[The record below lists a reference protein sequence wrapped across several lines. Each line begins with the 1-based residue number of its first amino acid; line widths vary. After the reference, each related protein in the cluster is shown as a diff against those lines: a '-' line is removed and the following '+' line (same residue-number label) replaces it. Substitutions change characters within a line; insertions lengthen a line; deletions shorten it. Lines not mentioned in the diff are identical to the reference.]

1 MQENILPLTVQD
13 NTEKLRHCGHCI
25 FICRENIMWFPWI
38 FKPLEVLSLNPKQ
51 FLHVLLQ
58 IPF

>member
-1 MQENILPLTVQD
+1 
-13 NTEKLRHCGHCI
+13 
-25 FICRENIMWFPWI
+25 MWFPWI